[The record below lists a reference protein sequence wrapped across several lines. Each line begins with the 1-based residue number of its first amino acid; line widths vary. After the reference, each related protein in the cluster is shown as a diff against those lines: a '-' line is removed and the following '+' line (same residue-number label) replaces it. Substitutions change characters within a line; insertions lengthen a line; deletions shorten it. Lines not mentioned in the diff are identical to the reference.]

1 MTCDKS
7 VILNLPSKSIEVPGF
22 VASQHLLLGEV

>member
-7 VILNLPSKSIEVPGF
+7 VILNLPSKSIGVPGF
-22 VASQHLLLGEV
+22 VTSQHLLLGEI